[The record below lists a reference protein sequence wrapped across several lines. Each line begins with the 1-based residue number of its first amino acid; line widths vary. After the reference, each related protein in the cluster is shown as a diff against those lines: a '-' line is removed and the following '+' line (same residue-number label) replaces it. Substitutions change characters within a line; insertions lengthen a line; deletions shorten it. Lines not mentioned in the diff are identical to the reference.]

1 MDDKENPEN
10 SIANVANEGPIEHGQ
25 VEEFQIVSRPYGKS
39 TRQAMRPR
47 HIQMMA
53 ISGAIG
59 TGLFIGSGGALARA
73 GPGGLFLGY
82 SIYAVLTWS
91 TFNAMGE
98 MVSWL
103 PFHRA
108 SVVYAHAYLDEAWA
122 FAIGVPYT
130 VNNALLVAS
139 EISAVCFLIGY
150 WNQSINNGMHA
161 YISRLR

>member
-1 MDDKENPEN
+1 MSSTLDDKKHPQDN
-10 SIANVANEGPIEHGQ
+10 ITNVANVCSIEHGQ
-25 VEEFQIVSRPYGKS
+25 VEEVGIASRPYGKS
-39 TRQAMRPR
+39 TRRVMRPR

-103 PFHRA
+103 PVDGAF
-108 SVVYAHAYLDEAWA
+108 VVYAHAYLDEAWA
-122 FAIGVPYT
+122 FAIGVLYT

-139 EISAVCFLIGY
+139 EISAVCSLIGY
-150 WNQSINNGMHA
+150 WDQSINNG
-161 YISRLR
+161 I